1 MKSGKYTW
9 EWEFEA
15 PCVIVCTSEDSTRSK
30 EHQIELGKSQGY
42 GATYA
47 YVLAAI
53 EEGNED
59 IMQCV
64 LPPPA

>member
-1 MKSGKYTW
+1 MKSGKYTR

-15 PCVIVCTSEDSTRSK
+15 PCVITCASEDSTRSK
-30 EHQIELGKSQGY
+30 EHQIELGTSRGY
-42 GATYA
+42 GAT